1 MSGGRV
7 TVGRRRVDLTHP
19 DKVLYP
25 DDELTKAE
33 LVEHY
38 RRVADLLLPHV
49 RDCPLALQR
58 FPDGIGDQGFFQKKR
73 PDSAPDWVDAVRVA
87 REGAGDT
94 VEMINCTDAAT
105 LVYLG
110 NQATL
115 ALHPWLSHADEPHRP
130 VRLI

>member
-38 RRVADLLLPHV
+38 RRVADLLLPHMGTWTHETQEWMEQWTINNV
-49 RDCPLALQR
+49 KMAITEGKLHSRVPEQK
-58 FPDGIGDQGFFQKKR
+58 DQ
-73 PDSAPDWVDAVRVA
+73 P
-87 REGAGDT
+87 
-94 VEMINCTDAAT
+94 
-105 LVYLG
+105 Y
-110 NQATL
+110 
-115 ALHPWLSHADEPHRP
+115 
-130 VRLI
+130 